1 MTIKNKINKIN
12 LHIYMILVKN
22 NKTYIT
28 FVTLTTLFSAENFLL
43 GICDE
48 FETLFVSAH

>member
-1 MTIKNKINKIN
+1 
-12 LHIYMILVKN
+12 MILVKN

-28 FVTLTTLFSAENFLL
+28 FDTLANLFSIENFLL